1 MIHLLG
7 LFKNPLFRMIGSKTI
22 GMISHKLEKDKIIKA
37 KEIEAA
43 KTISVEQIRQ
53 QEHSLK
59 DEWIVLVFL
68 TLTICHFIPA
78 LQPTMERGW
87 EILKNASDYY
97 WIILLTI
104 VGGSFGVNTIRKF
117 KK

>member
-7 LFKNPLFRMIGSKTI
+7 LLKNPLFRMIGSKTI
-22 GMISHKLEKDKIIKA
+22 GLISHKLEKDKIIKA

-53 QEHSLK
+53 QQHSWK
-59 DEWIVLVFL
+59 DEWIVLVF
-68 TLTICHFIPA
+68 TIIFIFHFIPFF
-78 LQPTMERGW
+78 QPTMQKGW
-87 EILKNASDYY
+87 EILASASDY
-97 WIILLTI
+97 WWFIILTI
-104 VGGSFGVNTIRKF
+104 VGGSFGVSTIKKF

>member
-7 LFKNPLFRMIGSKTI
+7 LLKNPLFRMIGSKTI
-22 GMISHKLEKDKIIKA
+22 GMINHKLEKDKIIKA

-59 DEWIVLVFL
+59 DEWSVLVFL
-68 TLTICHFIPA
+68 TLTIRHLIPA

-104 VGGSFGVNTIRKF
+104 VGGSFGVSTVKKF

>member
-7 LFKNPLFRMIGSKTI
+7 LLKNPLFRMIGSKTI
-22 GMISHKLEKDKIIKA
+22 GMISHKLEKDKIIKG

>member
-7 LFKNPLFRMIGSKTI
+7 LFKNPLFRMIGSKTV
-22 GMISHKLEKDKIIKA
+22 GMITHKLEKDKIIKA

-68 TLTICHFIPA
+68 TL
-78 LQPTMERGW
+78 
-87 EILKNASDYY
+87 N
-97 WIILLTI
+97 
-104 VGGSFGVNTIRKF
+104 
-117 KK
+117 